1 MQPDLNSSPEPPQ
14 PERHDLRDLL
24 KQTETADFLD
34 AAVERRFG
42 EVIGRVLFILRSSGG
57 DRAFRTVRPL

>member
-14 PERHDLRDLL
+14 PERRDLRDLL

-42 EVIGRVLFILRSSGG
+42 EVIGRVLFN
-57 DRAFRTVRPL
+57 PKKQWW

>member
-1 MQPDLNSSPEPPQ
+1 MQPDLNSSPEPSQ

-42 EVIGRVLFILRSSGG
+42 EVIGRVLFN
-57 DRAFRTVRPL
+57 PKKQWW